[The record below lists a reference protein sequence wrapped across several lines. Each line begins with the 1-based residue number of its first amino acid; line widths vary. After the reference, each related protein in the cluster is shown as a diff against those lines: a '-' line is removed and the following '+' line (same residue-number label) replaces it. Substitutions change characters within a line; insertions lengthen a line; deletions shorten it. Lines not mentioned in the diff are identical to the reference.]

1 MNNKIVKIMQN
12 NRYKMNI
19 SILRPDCSTGRLQI
33 SIGFHPL
40 YWLKQLP
47 FRNVQFMVKKYKPR
61 TGR

>member
-1 MNNKIVKIMQN
+1 
-12 NRYKMNI
+12 MNI
-19 SILRPDCSTGRLQI
+19 STLCPDCSTGRLQI

-40 YWLKQLP
+40 YWLKQLS